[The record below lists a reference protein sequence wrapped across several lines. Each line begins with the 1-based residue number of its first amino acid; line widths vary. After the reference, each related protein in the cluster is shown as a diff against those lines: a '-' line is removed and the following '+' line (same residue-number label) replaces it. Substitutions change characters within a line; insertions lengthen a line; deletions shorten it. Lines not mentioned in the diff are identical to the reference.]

1 MSSIIVKTEE
11 ANLRAKAPFWL
22 DLGFIASLFITVS
35 IFYAST
41 SDLSDRKA
49 LENVDE
55 PDQLVVIPPTQQI
68 QTPPPP
74 ARPSIP
80 VEAEDDEEI
89 DEVTI
94 EDTEVDL
101 REIVSQIDAPEEE
114 DEVIPFYEVSQK
126 PEINKRV
133 NPKYPDIAIR
143 AGVEA
148 TVTIQLTVSE
158 TGLPTDIRVIKGHPM
173 LNQAAVDA
181 VKQYRFKPGM
191 QRDRPVKVKWAIP
204 IRFRLKN

>member
-1 MSSIIVKTEE
+1 MSSIIIKSAE
-11 ANLRAKAPFWL
+11 ADLREKSSLWL
-22 DLGFIASLFITVS
+22 DLSFVFSLFVTVA
-35 IFYAST
+35 IFYGSS
-41 SDLSDRKA
+41 SDLTDRKA
-49 LENVDE
+49 VENVDK

-114 DEVIPFYEVSQK
+114 DEIIPFYEVSQK
-126 PEINKRV
+126 PEITKRV

-158 TGLPTDIRVIKGHPM
+158 TGLPTDIKVIKGHPM

-181 VKQYRFKPGM
+181 VKLYRFKPGM
-191 QRDRPVKVKWAIP
+191 QRDKPVKVKWAIP